1 MNSALSFIAK
11 HKIVFIITALVL
23 VAAIVL
29 IVIHTWVPHIDLDQV
44 SYITVYASD
53 YDHKQSEYSVVI
65 KERERFEITEQLER
79 SLRKEARSNRFLKC
93 IGWSVVFDYYYK
105 DQSVERRICSGNLN
119 FDDAE
124 RLVREFMRICPAG

>member
-1 MNSALSFIAK
+1 MKSVLSFIAK

-23 VAAIVL
+23 VAAVAL

-44 SYITVYASD
+44 SYITIYASD

-65 KERERFEITEQLER
+65 EERELFEITEQLER
-79 SLRKEARSNRFLKC
+79 SLRKKARSNRFLKC
-93 IGWSVVFDYYYK
+93 TGWSVIFDYHYK

-124 RLVREFMRICPAG
+124 RLVREFMSICPAG